1 MTVCK
6 TSQKKLKH
14 SFRYEFRIVMRFRNK
29 LLNLRITV
37 SAKKVESEIVPKFLK
52 LSFQLQQVG
61 IGETTSDH
69 NNQQTRFIYTSI
81 QTEFTHVL
89 PIM

>member
-1 MTVCK
+1 MNLELFWGLETNCQ
-6 TSQKKLKH
+6 TWG
-14 SFRYEFRIVMRFRNK
+14 
-29 LLNLRITV
+29 LL
-37 SAKKVESEIVPKFLK
+37 SAKKVYESEIVPKFLK

-81 QTEFTHVL
+81 QTEFRHVL
-89 PIM
+89 PIVHNHM